1 MSSIFT
7 KIVRREIPAYI
18 VAEDSNHIA
27 FLDINPNSFGHT
39 LCVTKKEV
47 DKIFSN
53 NNTKNNNNNNNDD
66 NDNDNDDDNDNSPD
80 LQVQGVL
87 DHQHLSLLA
96 S

>member
-47 DKIFSN
+47 DEIF
-53 NNTKNNNNNNNDD
+53 
-66 NDNDNDDDNDNSPD
+66 D
-80 LQVQGVL
+80 LSRTEYINL
-87 DHQHLSLLA
+87 MNFSTIFFALMWLLTIKGITR
-96 S
+96 SRNF